1 MKGVKVAAIVIGLLL
16 VIIVGVVAYVATNAD
31 RLVKGA
37 IESLGSEALGTRVS
51 VGAVGL
57 SLAEGRATIS
67 DFQIDNPSGYEG
79 PYAIRLDEISVVL
92 DVANSSAQTVVIKR
106 VLMDGAAVAAVIKS
120 KDDSNFQAIMDNLGS
135 SADEPAAEPSSDE
148 AAVTVV
154 IDKLDFVN
162 ANAKASSPWLSKDVD
177 VNLPD
182 LHLTQIGRKDN
193 GVTVAEATQQII
205 KPIAEA
211 VIRESLKA
219 GLGTDEIEKGVRGKI
234 DDAVG
239 SGMDKLKKLGG

>member
-135 SADEPAAEPSSDE
+135 SADEPSSDE

-162 ANAKASSPWLSKDVD
+162 ANAKASSPLLSKEVD

-182 LHLTQIGRKDN
+182 LHLTQIGRKGK

-205 KPIAEA
+205 KPIAAA

-219 GLGTDEIEKGVRGKI
+219 GLGTDEIEKSVRGKL
-234 DDAVG
+234 DDALG